1 MQTRQVNSST
11 QVNGSTNQVSQGANA
26 QDAEL
31 KAARQQ
37 FAAVL
42 WNQML
47 NAMQETALGDGVLG
61 DSSSNDVFTSMLN
74 QQYATILA
82 GQDSSPNGLSGIL
95 YQQMSGTPNIQPSAP
110 TLSQSS
116 NPTTVAGEP
125 TLSALLQN
133 LQYYPANGMLPTSAA
148 TGAPTGGAGSSF
160 NTDQI
165 ASALQGYGLSP
176 NDATRLS
183 GVINQESGG
192 NPSAIDDRRDTTGE
206 YSVGLFQ
213 INIGSDG
220 ANLPFVEQLS
230 GLNGLDANATWLQ
243 DPQNNIYTA
252 AKLFQQY
259 GYQPWKGD
267 AAVWADQL
275 DPGDGRHVASVR
287 T

>member
-1 MQTRQVNSST
+1 MQTRQVNS
-11 QVNGSTNQVSQGANA
+11 STNQVSQGANA
-26 QDAEL
+26 DAKL

-42 WNQML
+42 LNQML
-47 NAMQETALGDGVLG
+47 DAMQETVLADGALG
-61 DSSSNDVFTSMLN
+61 DSSSDDIFTGMLN
-74 QQYATILA
+74 QQDATILA
-82 GQDSSPNGLSGIL
+82 GQDSSPDGLSGL
-95 YQQMSGTPNIQPSAP
+95 

-125 TLSALLQN
+125 TLNALLQN
-133 LQYYPANGMLPTSAA
+133 LQCYLANRMLPTSAA
-148 TGAPTGGAGSSF
+148 TEAPTGEAGSSNQRF
-160 NTDQI
+160 NPDQI
-165 ASALQGYGLSP
+165 ASVLQGYGLSP
-176 NDATRLS
+176 DDATRLS

-192 NPSAIDDRRDTTGE
+192 NPSAIYDKRDTTGE
-206 YSVGLFQ
+206 YSIGLFQ

-230 GLNGLDANATWLQ
+230 GLNGLDANAAWLQ

-267 AAVWADQL
+267 AAVWA
-275 DPGDGRHVASVR
+275 
-287 T
+287 

>member
-1 MQTRQVNSST
+1 MQTRPVNSST

-26 QDAEL
+26 TDAKL

-37 FAAVL
+37 FEAVL

-47 NAMQETALGDGVLG
+47 DAMQETVLDDGVSG
-61 DSSSNDVFTSMLN
+61 DSSSNDIFTSMLN

-110 TLSQSS
+110 TLPQSS
-116 NPTTVAGEP
+116 NPSTVAGEP
-125 TLSALLQN
+125 TLSALMQN
-133 LQYYPANGMLPTSAA
+133 LQYYLANGMLPTSAA
-148 TGAPTGGAGSSF
+148 TGAPTGGTGSSNQGF

-192 NPSAIDDRRDTTGE
+192 NPSAIYDKRDTTGE

-230 GLNGLDANATWLQ
+230 GLNGLDSNATWLQ

-259 GYQPWKGD
+259 GYQPWKGN
-267 AAVWADQL
+267 AAVWA
-275 DPGDGRHVASVR
+275 
-287 T
+287 

>member
-1 MQTRQVNSST
+1 
-11 QVNGSTNQVSQGANA
+11 
-26 QDAEL
+26 
-31 KAARQQ
+31 
-37 FAAVL
+37 
-42 WNQML
+42 
-47 NAMQETALGDGVLG
+47 
-61 DSSSNDVFTSMLN
+61 
-74 QQYATILA
+74 
-82 GQDSSPNGLSGIL
+82 
-95 YQQMSGTPNIQPSAP
+95 
-110 TLSQSS
+110 
-116 NPTTVAGEP
+116 
-125 TLSALLQN
+125 
-133 LQYYPANGMLPTSAA
+133 MLPTSAA
-148 TGAPTGGAGSSF
+148 TGAPTGGTGSSSQVF

-192 NPSAIDDRRDTTGE
+192 NPSAIYDKRDTTGE

-230 GLNGLDANATWLQ
+230 GLNGLDSNATWLQ

-267 AAVWADQL
+267 AAVWA
-275 DPGDGRHVASVR
+275 
-287 T
+287 